1 MLVYP
6 EEGKPENPEKNCLYK
21 GRTKNK
27 LNPRRIPSRNRTRP
41 HWWEATTHHCAI
53 TDPQS
58 NVIFQDN
65 LVTLNVMLTSPHV
78 ADLKPLVETWIT
90 NLQEVENITDIWADC
105 QKKVLAKSSVLVMV
119 DRHLIVAK
127 ACCITVLISYG

>member
-1 MLVYP
+1 
-6 EEGKPENPEKNCLYK
+6 
-21 GRTKNK
+21 
-27 LNPRRIPSRNRTRP
+27 
-41 HWWEATTHHCAI
+41 
-53 TDPQS
+53 
-58 NVIFQDN
+58 
-65 LVTLNVMLTSPHV
+65 LNVMLTSPHV